1 MQGDYH
7 ILVPFTAP
15 TCTQALMML
24 LISRAPHA
32 THVVILRP
40 IMHVSQYLG
49 TEDVVM
55 EVLTRVRQMRP
66 KGIVIVD
73 CIEDPGKRKENM
85 LPSYY
90 SLINLRISP
99 QMSGQYN
106 PPLLQCSGKVLTQT
120 ASSSP
125 RARCQPACFLPGRLG
140 RGRATST
147 PTQR

>member
-1 MQGDYH
+1 
-7 ILVPFTAP
+7 
-15 TCTQALMML
+15 
-24 LISRAPHA
+24 
-32 THVVILRP
+32 
-40 IMHVSQYLG
+40 MHVSQYLG

-90 SLINLRISP
+90 SLINLRVSP

-106 PPLLQCSGKVLTQT
+106 PPLLQCSREGPYPDCELLPAGPMPTCLLP
-120 ASSSP
+120 P
-125 RARCQPACFLPGRLG
+125 R
-140 RGRATST
+140 
-147 PTQR
+147 